1 MCEERTCWRNWKTF
15 CLFETKDGKWECC
28 MSGCIIGIFITFGVL
43 GIIGLTH
50 INNATIEM
58 SEWTEIY
65 SASLDD

>member
-1 MCEERTCWRNWKTF
+1 
-15 CLFETKDGKWECC
+15 